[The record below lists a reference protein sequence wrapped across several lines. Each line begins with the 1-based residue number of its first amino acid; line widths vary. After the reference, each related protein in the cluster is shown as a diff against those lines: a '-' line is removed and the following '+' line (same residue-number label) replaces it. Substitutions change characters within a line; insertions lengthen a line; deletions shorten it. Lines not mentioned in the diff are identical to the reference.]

1 VEFWNVRELGRAKAG
16 EILIGIRRRAKFKL
30 LSMLF
35 MAAEDISMQKYL
47 TRILIPLLVFGVVSS
62 VTLRVF
68 VFEAFKLKGAIL
80 ILPYL
85 LPLTCLAIAV
95 VYPLFYVTSKG
106 KEIDSTIHLFNTYL
120 GVLSTTGGDK
130 KALFRMAAE
139 KREYGVISKEIRK
152 LLKIADS
159 WNMGFVKACRVV
171 GKATPSVIFKDFLD
185 RLAHSI
191 RIGANIED
199 FLKSEV
205 NAVMNDYERMYR
217 QALYKLDSLKETYIH
232 VVITMGFVSAFSL
245 IFPLL
250 VGYELTNIIYG
261 IIFLFLGADILTYFY
276 IKHTTP
282 RDELFHR
289 LPILSEGILK
299 IRHLIVPVACLSLFT
314 FALLY
319 ITDKF
324 PLPITIA
331 ISQTPWLLIGTL
343 AGKEEGLVK
352 RKDDNF
358 PAFIRTVGT
367 SAGVRGGSITPII
380 ASLKRH
386 DYGPLTK
393 DIRALYRRLT
403 LGNISRSWRFFAGES
418 GSNLIDKFSRIFIE
432 TTYAGGDPAV
442 TGETLSRNFSRI
454 NNLRKFKIQ
463 SANALKGML
472 YSSMLGVSI
481 SIYIT
486 VSLVVVLKDIF
497 LKYTL
502 GTGWEYLPNQFSMG
516 AIDADYIFFL
526 VWILILVH
534 AAFSAVLIKI
544 VDGGEMYNALFHYVV
559 LTWIGAVVAIG
570 TPYVFKE
577 YVPL

>member
-1 VEFWNVRELGRAKAG
+1 MEFWSVKERGVAKIGELLVGARK
-16 EILIGIRRRAKFKL
+16 RAKFRL
-30 LSMLF
+30 LNMLF
-35 MAAEDISMQKYL
+35 MAAEDISMERYL
-47 TRILIPLLVFGVVSS
+47 SRIFLPLFVFGTVTSVVLKFFVFRAFDMDGMILLVPYVLPVV
-62 VTLRVF
+62 
-68 VFEAFKLKGAIL
+68 
-80 ILPYL
+80 
-85 LPLTCLAIAV
+85 CLVIAV
-95 VYPLFYVTSKG
+95 LYPFFYVTTKA

-120 GVLSTTGGDK
+120 GVLSTTGSDK

-139 KREYGVISKEIRK
+139 KEEYGVISKEIRK
-152 LLKIADS
+152 MLKIADS
-159 WNMGFVKACRVV
+159 WNMGFVRACRVV
-171 GKATPSVIFKDFLD
+171 GNATPSVIFKDFLD

-232 VVITMGFVSAFSL
+232 VIITLGFISAFSL

-261 IIFLFLGADILTYFY
+261 IILLFLAADIVTYFY
-276 IKHTTP
+276 IRHTTP

-289 LPILSEGILK
+289 LPIRSEGILK
-299 IRHLIVPVACLSLFT
+299 IQRMIVPVGGLSLFI
-314 FALLY
+314 FIVLY
-319 ITDKF
+319 MVDRF

-331 ISQTPWLLIGTL
+331 ASQTPWIIVGIM

-380 ASLKRH
+380 ASLRRH
-386 DYGPLTK
+386 DYGPLTR
-393 DIRALYRRLT
+393 DIKALYRRLT
-403 LGNISRSWRFFAGES
+403 LGNVSRSWRFFAGES

-454 NNLRKFKIQ
+454 NNLRKFRIQ

-472 YSSMLGVSI
+472 YSSMLGVSV

-516 AIDADYIFFL
+516 ALNSEYIFFL
-526 VWILILVH
+526 VWVLIMVH
-534 AAFSAVLIKI
+534 AALSSVIIKI
-544 VDGGEMYNALFHYVV
+544 VDGGEMYNALYHYVIMS
-559 LTWIGAVVAIG
+559 WIGAIVAIG
-570 TPYVFKE
+570 TPYVFKK

>member
-1 VEFWNVRELGRAKAG
+1 MEFWDIKDRGAAWLG
-16 EILIGIRRRAKFKL
+16 EIVVGARKRAKFRL
-30 LSMLF
+30 LNMLF
-35 MAAEDISMQKYL
+35 MAAEDISMEKYL
-47 TRILIPLLVFGVVSS
+47 TRVFLPLVLFGVVTAA
-62 VTLRVF
+62 VLNFF
-68 VFEAFKLKGAIL
+68 VFPVFELSGVIL
-80 ILPYL
+80 LLPYL
-85 LPLTCLAIAV
+85 LPVVCLAIAV
-95 VYPLFYVTSKG
+95 GYPFFYVFSKAR
-106 KEIDSTIHLFNTYL
+106 EIDSTIHLFNTYL
-120 GVLSTTGGDK
+120 GVLSTTGSEK

-139 KREYGVISKEIRK
+139 KEEYGVISKEIRK
-152 LLKIADS
+152 MLKIADS
-159 WNMGFVKACRVV
+159 WNMGFVRACKVV
-171 GKATPSVIFKDFLD
+171 GQTTPSVILKDFLD
-185 RLAHSI
+185 RLSHSI
-191 RIGANIED
+191 RIGADIED

-232 VVITMGFVSAFSL
+232 VIITLGFISAFSL

-261 IIFLFLGADILTYFY
+261 IILLFLGADIVTYFY
-276 IKHTTP
+276 IKETTP
-282 RDELFHR
+282 KDELFHR
-289 LPILSEGILK
+289 LPIKSEGILR
-299 IRHLIVPVACLSLFT
+299 IQRIIIPVAAFSFLLFGV
-314 FALLY
+314 LY
-319 ITDKF
+319 AADRF

-331 ISQTPWLLIGTL
+331 LAQTPWMVIGVL
-343 AGKEEGLVK
+343 AGKEEALVK

-386 DYGPLTK
+386 DYGPLTR

-403 LGNISRSWRFFAGES
+403 LGNVSRSWRYFAGES

-442 TGETLSRNFSRI
+442 TGETISRNFSRI
-454 NNLRKFKIQ
+454 NNLRKFRLQ
-463 SANALKGML
+463 SANALKSML

-497 LKYTL
+497 IKYTL
-502 GTGWEYLPNQFSMG
+502 GTGWEYLPNQFAMG
-516 AIDADYIFFL
+516 AINAEYIFFL
-526 VWILILVH
+526 VWVLVLVH
-534 AAFSAVLIKI
+534 AALSSVIIKI
-544 VDGGEMYNALFHYVV
+544 VDGGNIYNAFFHYVI
-559 LTWIGAVVAIG
+559 LTWIGAFVAVG
-570 TPYVFKE
+570 TPYVFEK